1 MLTRQGIAVVVA
13 GLLAVVVGRVFGV
26 IELFVI
32 GAAFFATAA
41 AAVAYVRL
49 RRPLVTA
56 HRWVHPAVLV
66 AGDTGRVDLQL
77 EHRGR
82 IRSAPFTLSES
93 VHRTMGDDHVARLP
107 MDPMPPRLRTSTGY
121 KLPTS
126 RRGVIELGPLAVEL
140 TDPLG
145 VARWRSAVV
154 GIDEVTVAP
163 RVHHL
168 DMPQLGQGALGG
180 ALLAK
185 AIRLGPGE
193 FHGLREYAD
202 GDEPRSIHWKASA
215 RTDTLMVREHT
226 MEGLQRCTVVF
237 DAARRAHPDAAA
249 FERGVTA
256 AASLVHNA
264 ARSGLTTRFVT
275 SGGIDLRG
283 PEVAV
288 NTLRVLARIE
298 PTGETPRAIDRETGD
313 GLGLVVVV
321 TGSPSSPAWAMA
333 NSIIDPTLTAV
344 LVATDRT
351 SPSAGALSIVTAGD
365 DDFVPAWQ
373 SLAGHHR
380 LDLATR

>member
-1 MLTRQGIAVVVA
+1 VLTRQGIAVVVA
-13 GLLAVVVGRVFGV
+13 GIVAVVVGRVFGV

-32 GAAFFATAA
+32 GAAFFCAA
-41 AAVAYVRL
+41 IAAVAYVRL
-49 RRPLVTA
+49 RRPVVTA
-56 HRWVHPAVLV
+56 NRWVHPAVLV

-93 VHRTMGDDHVARLP
+93 VRRTMGDDHVARLP
-107 MDPMPPRLRTSTGY
+107 MAPMSPGLRTSTGY

-126 RRGVIELGPLAVEL
+126 RRGVISLGPLAVEI

-145 VARWRSAVV
+145 VATWRSVIV
-154 GIDEVTVAP
+154 DVDEVVVAP

-202 GDEPRSIHWKASA
+202 GDEPRTIHWKASA

-226 MEGLQRCTVVF
+226 MEGLQRCTIVF
-237 DAARRAHPDAAA
+237 DADRRAHPDAAA

-298 PTGETPRAIDRETGD
+298 PTEASPGPVDRETGD

-321 TGSPSSPAWAMA
+321 TGSSSSPAWARA
-333 NSIIDPTLTAV
+333 LAIIDPTLTGV
-344 LVATDRT
+344 LVATDPRSST
-351 SPSAGALSIVTAGD
+351 VGALSIVTGTE

-380 LDLATR
+380 LDLAAR

>member
-1 MLTRQGIAVVVA
+1 VLTRQGVAVVAAGIVA
-13 GLLAVVVGRVFGV
+13 IVVGRVFGV

-32 GAAFFATAA
+32 GAAFFCAA
-41 AAVAYVRL
+41 VAAVAYVRL
-49 RRPLVTA
+49 RRPIVTA
-56 HRWVHPAVLV
+56 NRWVHPAVLV

-82 IRSAPFTLSES
+82 VRSAPFTLSES
-93 VHRTMGDDHVARLP
+93 VRRTMGDDHVARLP
-107 MDPMPPRLRTSTGY
+107 MAPMSRRLRTSTGY
-121 KLPTS
+121 KLPTT
-126 RRGVIELGPLAVEL
+126 RRGVIALGPLAVEI

-145 VARWRSAVV
+145 VARWRSSIVDV
-154 GIDEVTVAP
+154 DEVVVAP
-163 RVHHL
+163 RVQHR

-185 AIRLGPGE
+185 SIRLGPGE
-193 FHGLREYAD
+193 FHGLREYAE

-226 MEGLQRCTVVF
+226 IEGLQRCTVVF
-237 DAARRAHPDAAA
+237 DAGRRAHPDAAA

-264 ARSGLTTRFVT
+264 ARSGLTTRLVT

-298 PTGETPRAIDRETGD
+298 PTDSTPESIARETGD

-321 TGSPSSPAWAMA
+321 TGSPSSPAWARA
-333 NSIIDPTLTAV
+333 TSIIDPTLTAV
-344 LVATDRT
+344 LVATD
-351 SPSAGALSIVTAGD
+351 PSSSTAGALSITIAND
-365 DDFVPAWQ
+365 DDFVPSWQ
-373 SLAGHHR
+373 SLAGHR
-380 LDLATR
+380 LDLVAR

>member
-1 MLTRQGIAVVVA
+1 
-13 GLLAVVVGRVFGV
+13 
-26 IELFVI
+26 
-32 GAAFFATAA
+32 
-41 AAVAYVRL
+41 
-49 RRPLVTA
+49 
-56 HRWVHPAVLV
+56 
-66 AGDTGRVDLQL
+66 
-77 EHRGR
+77 
-82 IRSAPFTLSES
+82 
-93 VHRTMGDDHVARLP
+93 MGDDHVARLP
-107 MDPMPPRLRTSTGY
+107 MAPMPRRLRTSTGY

-126 RRGVIELGPLAVEL
+126 RRGVIELGPLAVEI

-145 VARWRSAVV
+145 IARWRSSIV
-154 GIDEVTVAP
+154 GVDEVMVAP

-168 DMPQLGQGALGG
+168 DMPQLGQGLLGG

-202 GDEPRSIHWKASA
+202 GDEPRTIHWKASA

-226 MEGLQRCTVVF
+226 VEGLRRCTVVF
-237 DAARRAHPDAAA
+237 DTDRRAYPDPAA

-283 PEVAV
+283 PEVAG

-298 PTGETPRAIDRETGD
+298 PTASTMGPIERESGD

-321 TGSPSSPAWAMA
+321 TGSSSSPVWARTTA
-333 NSIIDPTLTAV
+333 IIDPTLTAV
-344 LVATDRT
+344 LVATDPRART
-351 SPSAGALSIVTAGD
+351 VGALAIVTGTD
-365 DDFVPAWQ
+365 DDFVPSWQ

-380 LDLATR
+380 LDLAAAR